1 MILQIVSGGQ
11 TGADQGGLEA
21 AIALGIPVGG
31 WAPKGWLTENGPDPT
46 LEWKYGM
53 KEHAKPGYPA
63 RTLANVQES
72 DCTIIFGNLR
82 SAGSMLTRELCV
94 ENKKPYSH
102 IPGLY
107 ILLQEFRAHMQGKVE
122 EAKLV
127 DQFNHLRT
135 TQMGFFRGF
144 IKGRFT
150 VLNIAG
156 NRESVQP
163 GIQQAVKSFLIE
175 AIPLANK

>member
-21 AIALGIPVGG
+21 ALALGIPVGG

-46 LEWKYGM
+46 LESKYGM
-53 KEHAKPGYPA
+53 KEHAEP
-63 RTLANVQES
+63 
-72 DCTIIFGNLR
+72 
-82 SAGSMLTRELCV
+82 
-94 ENKKPYSH
+94 
-102 IPGLY
+102 
-107 ILLQEFRAHMQGKVE
+107 
-122 EAKLV
+122 AKLME
-127 DQFNHLRT
+127 QFNHLRT
-135 TQMGFFRGF
+135 TQMGFFREF
-144 IKGRFT
+144 IKGRFR

-156 NRESVQP
+156 NRESVQS

>member
-21 AIALGIPVGG
+21 GLALGIPVGG

-46 LEWKYGM
+46 LESKYGM
-53 KEHAKPGYPA
+53 KEHAIPGYPA
-63 RTLANVQES
+63 RTLANVQDS

-82 SAGSMLTRELCV
+82 SAGSLLTRELCV
-94 ENKKPYSH
+94 ENKKPYID
-102 IPGLY
+102 IPALC
-107 ILLQEFRAHMQGKVE
+107 ILLEELQAQMRWKVE

-127 DQFNHLRT
+127 EQFNHLRT
-135 TQMGFFRGF
+135 TQMGFFCEF
-144 IKGRFT
+144 IKGQFR
-150 VLNIAG
+150 VLNVAG

-163 GIQQAVKSFLIE
+163 GIQHAVKSFLIE

>member
-21 AIALGIPVGG
+21 ALALGIPVGG

-46 LEWKYGM
+46 LESKYGL
-53 KEHAKPGYPA
+53 KEHAILGYPA
-63 RTLANVQES
+63 RTLANVQDS
-72 DCTIIFGNLR
+72 DCTIIFGNFR
-82 SAGSMLTRELCV
+82 SAGSMLTRALCI
-94 ENKKPYSH
+94 ENKKPYIH
-102 IPGLY
+102 IPSLC
-107 ILLQEFRAHMQGKVE
+107 ILLQELRDQMRWKVE

-127 DQFNHLRT
+127 EQFDHLRT
-135 TQMGFFRGF
+135 TQMGFFREF
-144 IKGRFT
+144 IQGRFT
-150 VLNIAG
+150 VVNIAG